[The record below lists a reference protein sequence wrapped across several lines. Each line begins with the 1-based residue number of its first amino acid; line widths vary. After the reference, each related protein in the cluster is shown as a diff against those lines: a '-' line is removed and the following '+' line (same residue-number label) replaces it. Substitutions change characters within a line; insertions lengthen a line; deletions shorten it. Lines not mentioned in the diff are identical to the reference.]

1 MTTKTR
7 SEQLDEIF
15 QRFIY
20 DGLKE
25 DEAQMLRESSQS
37 LARQFDDAADLLK
50 GLLAD
55 REGREA
61 FARALAEGRKN
72 G

>member
-1 MTTKTR
+1 MNTKTR

-37 LARQFDDAADLLK
+37 LTRQLEDAADNLK

-61 FARALAEGRKN
+61 FAKALAEGRKN